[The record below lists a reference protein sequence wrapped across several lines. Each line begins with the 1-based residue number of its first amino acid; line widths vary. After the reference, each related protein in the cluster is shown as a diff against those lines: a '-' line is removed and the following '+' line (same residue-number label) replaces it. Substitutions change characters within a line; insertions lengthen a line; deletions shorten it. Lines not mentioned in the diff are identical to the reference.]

1 MCELDEKLKFL
12 NQDTVNILKEMCFK
26 NDFIENPAFNQ
37 KINAL
42 LFNEYRDYCDV
53 FN

>member
-1 MCELDEKLKFL
+1 
-12 NQDTVNILKEMCFK
+12 MCFK
-26 NDFIENPAFNQ
+26 NNFTENPISDQ

-53 FN
+53 FD